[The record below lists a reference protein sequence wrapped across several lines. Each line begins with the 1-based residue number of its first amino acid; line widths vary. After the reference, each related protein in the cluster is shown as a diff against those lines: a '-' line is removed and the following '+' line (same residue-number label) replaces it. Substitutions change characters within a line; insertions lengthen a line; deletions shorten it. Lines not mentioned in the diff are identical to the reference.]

1 MLGRNLKIIIIMN
14 VISRLH
20 KIIFR
25 NMKNIILSKNKVIPI
40 SI

>member
-14 VISRLH
+14 VISGLH

-25 NMKNIILSKNKVIPI
+25 NMKNIILCKNKVIPI
-40 SI
+40 SH